1 VTLAVDSVIARH
13 HIDDIVA
20 ALTPLVTDERRA
32 RIEAVLDARISGLTV
47 ALENLHDPHNGAA
60 AIRSVEAFGLTSL
73 HVIETLE
80 PFGFSDSVTIGCE
93 KWISIE
99 RHADFTTCA
108 QTLRGAGITTW
119 AMVAREPGDEV
130 CDIDQ
135 VDVSTPLALVFGNER
150 DGLSDLAISGC
161 DGRASLPMFGFTR
174 SFNLSV
180 SVALAL
186 QHLSARRRAHL
197 GASGDIDER
206 ERARLRARWYVHS
219 VRGANAV
226 VDRYVS
232 DLPRNGVGALPH
244 SDGNG

>member
-1 VTLAVDSVIARH
+1 MTLAVDSIIARH
-13 HIDDIVA
+13 HLDDIVA
-20 ALTPLVTDERRA
+20 ALTPLVTAERQA
-32 RIEAVLDARISGLTV
+32 RIEAVLDARLSGLTV

-60 AIRSVEAFGLTSL
+60 AIRSVEAFGLTRL

-80 PFGFSDSVTIGCE
+80 CFRFSDSVTIGCE

-99 RHADFTTCA
+99 RHSDFATCA
-108 QTLRGAGITTW
+108 QALRGAGIATL
-119 AMVAREPGDEV
+119 AMVASEPGGDV
-130 CDIDQ
+130 CDIGE
-135 VDVSTPLALVFGNER
+135 VDVSTPLACVFGNER

-161 DGRASLPMFGFTR
+161 DNRVSLPMFGFTR

-197 GASGDIDER
+197 GATGDLDER

-219 VRGANAV
+219 VRRAHAV

-232 DLPRNGVGALPH
+232 NLPRNGVGALPH
-244 SDGNG
+244 PSGNG